1 MSEDK
6 RITMPRD
13 VRYGVQELTDFPTLL
28 TWGFVL
34 TAAGSALAWFFLSTA
49 EVTTRGI
56 DLSVWFWI
64 STFAALIGV
73 VVTAV
78 GVNRLLWGLHR
89 AMAEIIYR
97 RAAPDP
103 LRPRR

>member
-49 EVTTRGI
+49 EMTMRGI

-64 STFAALIGV
+64 GTLAALVGAV
-73 VVTAV
+73 LTAV
-78 GVNRLLWGLHR
+78 GLSRLLWGLHR

-97 RAAPDP
+97 REAPDP